1 VLAGTAVPSF
11 DKFQKRRVLEGT
23 AAKAL
28 NDLGFAR
35 SEAVSRNQRLRISF
49 LGAPDGARCTIVHT
63 GTATSCSCEAGGVP
77 QCEAGVQVVKSQWQ
91 TSNAHA
97 QVTSNVGS
105 MVIDPV
111 RGIVT
116 PAGQIRVVQADGTE
130 IHHVVS
136 MLGRVSSCPHACVR
150 GLKSC

>member
-1 VLAGTAVPSF
+1 
-11 DKFQKRRVLEGT
+11 
-23 AAKAL
+23 
-28 NDLGFAR
+28 
-35 SEAVSRNQRLRISF
+35 
-49 LGAPDGARCTIVHT
+49 
-63 GTATSCSCEAGGVP
+63 
-77 QCEAGVQVVKSQWQ
+77 
-91 TSNAHA
+91 
-97 QVTSNVGS
+97 

-150 GLKSC
+150 GLKAC